1 MNNSDGGEEDIKLRL
16 SKARNIFR
24 KMNKIWSSAKFS
36 KTTKTRLY
44 NTLVV
49 PVLLYGAETWKMT
62 KSNEQKSMFSKAN
75 V

>member
-1 MNNSDGGEEDIKLRL
+1 MNNSGGGEEDIKVRL

-36 KTTKTRLY
+36 KATKTRLY

-49 PVLLYGAETWKMT
+49 PVLLYGANT
-62 KSNEQKSMFSKAN
+62 
-75 V
+75 